1 MTNLSLHELTE
12 SQVAG
17 VSLGMPRGRQF
28 SPRHCGKIEAL
39 KECCLG
45 EHNIAKT
52 VGVSRG
58 SVNNCLK
65 RLAAGAISCK
75 KSSRWPRKTCDRDD
89 RFPKVHDSKEKSPF
103 DIAPAKTR
111 LRGEH
116 GTSCFQI
123 FSLSSTGGDRNAR
136 PLPSQEAC

>member
-1 MTNLSLHELTE
+1 MTNLSLHELRK
-12 SQVAG
+12 SRAAG
-17 VSLGMPRGRQF
+17 VSLGIPRDRQLC
-28 SPRHCGKIEAL
+28 PRHCGKIEAL
-39 KECCLG
+39 KECGLG

-58 SVNNCLK
+58 SVNTCLK

-75 KSSRWPRKTCDRDD
+75 KSSRRPRKTCDGDD
-89 RFPKVHDSKEKSPF
+89 RFPEVHYSKEKSPF

-123 FSLSSTGGDRNAR
+123 FSLSSTGEDRNAR